1 MKNVTVLNPSV
12 LTLGFGEMTEIK
24 YLYAVISL
32 IFYILIIFCNVT
44 VISTISLQKRLH
56 EPMYTFIAALC
67 INGLFGSSAF
77 FPNLFFNLLQERQ
90 TISYIGCLTQI
101 YCIHMYMGW
110 ELTIL
115 AAMGFDRYVSIC
127 RPLRYHS
134 IMSMKMVLKLVIAA
148 CLYNFILFSTH
159 FALTV
164 RLPLCDSVILKI
176 YCDNWSVVRLS
187 CIDTTLNNIY
197 GISITVAFI
206 GFMPV
211 LIMASYIKILI
222 VCLQS
227 SKATREK
234 ALQTCSP
241 HLITLINY
249 MFDVLFEIILHRYK
263 PSMLSYEVRVAM
275 SVQFL
280 TLPPLL
286 NPLIYGLKCREIR
299 VRITQLF
306 QKKSKTR
313 IS

>member
-1 MKNVTVLNPSV
+1 MQNATVLNPSV

-44 VISTISLQKRLH
+44 VISTISLQKGLH
-56 EPMYTFIAALC
+56 EPMYIFIAVLC
-67 INGLFGSSAF
+67 VNGLYGSSAF
-77 FPNLFFNLLQERQ
+77 FPNLFFNLLQETQ

-101 YCIHMYMGW
+101 YCIHTYMGW
-110 ELTIL
+110 EVNFL

-127 RPLRYHS
+127 HPLRYHS
-134 IMSMKMVLKLVIAA
+134 IMSMKLVFRLVFAA
-148 CLYNFILFSTH
+148 WLYNFILFSTH

-187 CIDTTLNNIY
+187 CIDTTLNNIF
-197 GISITVAFI
+197 GIFITVGVI
-206 GFMPV
+206 GLMPV
-211 LIMASYIKILI
+211 LIMASYIQIFR

-249 MFDVLFEIILHRYK
+249 LFDVLFEIILHRYK
-263 PSMLSYEVRVAM
+263 PTMLPYGLRVAM
-275 SVQFL
+275 SVQIL
-280 TLPPLL
+280 TIPPLL

-299 VRITQLF
+299 VRITHLKIF
-306 QKKSKTR
+306 VLKKV
-313 IS
+313 